1 MRARV
6 RQLRERP
13 GWPDGPAQPTH
24 LHPATVGAGSG
35 CAAGTSRQQAP
46 GGSWAALPGVQL
58 WTWGPQTGTAG
69 LRRPEQR
76 RGGARRKREARGL
89 GSEVGELS
97 PCSGR
102 GLFLQVLAPAPGLQ
116 CHAQLKNGRAGKWPR
131 GAHQRQG
138 QGLAGDLGGQTPSNK
153 CRAQRW
159 PRKNRLQ
166 PQVGTVV
173 GTAPACRGRTPEC
186 FGSRACPRSIP
197 KTPSGPC
204 PIPARSQGLLKS
216 PADRQGPG
224 LAAHGAGSVGRGRVP
239 ASSRRAGG
247 LAV

>member
-1 MRARV
+1 MTESQVCPGQGHRGDHLGELQARGRHPQRRRLVLVFAVPDQSQSNTHHLCHKRALRGWGPLGVRARV

-13 GWPDGPAQPTH
+13 GWPDGPAQPTR

-89 GSEVGELS
+89 GSEVGKLS

-116 CHAQLKNGRAGKWPR
+116 CHAQLKKWQSWQVAMWHPPETGPRPGR
-131 GAHQRQG
+131 
-138 QGLAGDLGGQTPSNK
+138 
-153 CRAQRW
+153 
-159 PRKNRLQ
+159 
-166 PQVGTVV
+166 
-173 GTAPACRGRTPEC
+173 
-186 FGSRACPRSIP
+186 
-197 KTPSGPC
+197 
-204 PIPARSQGLLKS
+204 
-216 PADRQGPG
+216 GPG
-224 LAAHGAGSVGRGRVP
+224 RSDP
-239 ASSRRAGG
+239 Q
-247 LAV
+247 